1 MKRIYIKF
9 ILPIPF
15 SLFMTHRKVDFS
27 NYTTY
32 EILISLTDEKQCAFA
47 RFLEHDI
54 EREERTRE
62 EKERRNE
69 DEKEREKENRAQKKQ
84 HKLRTNREREK
95 EMSYLKSYADAVK
108 RPKVKIRDP
117 IKEFNVEQTN
127 VYLNALIYSIYL
139 NFLYKKF
146 SFLLRTYLEVLRD
159 SMENR

>member
-1 MKRIYIKF
+1 MLSFLRTRYRKR
-9 ILPIPF
+9 
-15 SLFMTHRKVDFS
+15 RK
-27 NYTTY
+27 N
-32 EILISLTDEKQCAFA
+32 E
-47 RFLEHDI
+47 RR
-54 EREERTRE
+54 ERET
-62 EKERRNE
+62 KRRR
-69 DEKEREKENRAQKKQ
+69 KREREKIERKKKQ

-127 VYLNALIYSIYL
+127 VYLNAFIYSIYL